1 MNREEIKDFL
11 ARDLE
16 RLRTVNTG
24 SGGSLVVR
32 PVPSVIQNR
41 DDGDA
46 GGGGVAVMK
55 GLSGGAWGVD
65 QDADDQARDMKEEEE
80 YDDEIQL
87 TQSTHSFLFTED
99 ICSLPFLFALTIV
112 GMSYACLI
120 LALLDNLE
128 ESSSDNRLG
137 VPVQVGYQ
145 VRTAQYLG
153 LVIGLLME
161 EEIPT
166 TLYLLRMIPRNSLRE
181 KLPKVEY
188 YKFLFSALVRMAMG
202 YMFYMNM
209 FVVVAQATGVIDIF
223 YDVLALQF
231 VQQLD
236 DICFTLSTM
245 DVFGKRLKHASKKK
259 YFRTDFDRV
268 PFKRRRKMTVF
279 MKVLYFINLILMMA
293 GMVLVSLNQS
303 RGKYHADSITVT
315 FGNDVWENAYV
326 KVSPDGNKGT
336 NTTNGYDEMVLVYS
350 WFNGVYKREGMHDRR
365 PVYVE
370 QNKFDHSAYETTI
383 PAEIKYCKSEGA
395 WVVTH
400 SVISKSRTDDEVSL
414 LVSIQ
419 CRSTCHRDTNDLFR
433 AKTDC
438 PWILKSQPTS
448 EFDLFEVP
456 ENWLIWIGTVSN
468 SAQLSLTDN
477 QCQDSIDCNYHGQC
491 IDGSCVCND
500 GGGEVFYLGTHCEQ
514 AITCVALIGD
524 WGDTWSIVPIA
535 DTLWSIYDRPIFVY
549 NGGLEAV
556 NITVPKNDVLTLQY
570 SGSRWYGMSFEGL
583 QNRSDEEW
591 VAVSLEPFGELW
603 PMREPRE
610 LAIVIVTGSRQ
621 GSGFYS
627 CNYTV
632 KDLMRDIPPEES

>member
-400 SVISKSRTDDEVSL
+400 SVISKSRTDDE
-414 LVSIQ
+414 
-419 CRSTCHRDTNDLFR
+419 
-433 AKTDC
+433 TDC

-591 VAVSLEPFGELW
+591 VAVSLEYHAFWNQAYNDVTKFVSDSTRSSTPIGTDFYLIGE
-603 PMREPRE
+603 
-610 LAIVIVTGSRQ
+610 
-621 GSGFYS
+621 
-627 CNYTV
+627 
-632 KDLMRDIPPEES
+632 RDERHGVSDPA